1 MAVFGLMGWNGP
13 GEALADGLYFYPH
26 DDKRTRNAFFA
37 STYSVMGHVAKA
49 DGRVCEDEITMAEK
63 VMDHMQLT
71 LEQKKQAI
79 KLFNH
84 GKESGFDLE
93 KILTRLK
100 KDIERRAL
108 IRQFMNIQLKVAYS
122 DGELK
127 QAEQQLFRQMLSLLE
142 FNRLEFEHLEKD
154 VKNELLDPSRLSL
167 NEAYSVLGVQHDASI
182 DELKKIYRR
191 LMGQYHPDRL
201 HANNYT
207 AEEIRSASEMASKIK
222 AAYEQ
227 VKKVKNF

>member
-13 GEALADGLYFYPH
+13 GEALADGPYFYPH

-49 DGRVCEDEITMAEK
+49 DGRVCEDEVTMAEK

-71 LEQKKQAI
+71 LEQKKLAI

-84 GKESGFDLE
+84 GKESGFELE

-108 IRQFMNIQLKVAYS
+108 IRQFMNIQLKIAYC
-122 DGELK
+122 DGDLK
-127 QAEQQLFRQMLSLLE
+127 QQEQLLFRQMLSLLE
-142 FNRLEFEHLEKD
+142 FNRLEFEHLERD
-154 VKNELLDPSRLSL
+154 VKNELLDPSRISL
-167 NEAYSVLGVQHDASI
+167 NEAYSVLGVQYDASI
-182 DELKKIYRR
+182 DELKKVYRR
-191 LMGQYHPDRL
+191 LMSQYHPDRL
-201 HANNYT
+201 HANNT
-207 AEEIRSASEMASKIK
+207 EEEIRSASEMASKIK
-222 AAYEQ
+222 TAYEQ
-227 VKKVKNF
+227 LRKVKSF

>member
-1 MAVFGLMGWNGP
+1 MSVFGLLGWNGP
-13 GEALADGLYFYPH
+13 GDALADGPYFYPH

-37 STYSVMGHVAKA
+37 STFSVMGHVAKA

-63 VMDHMQLT
+63 VMDQMQLT
-71 LEQKKQAI
+71 LEQKQLAI

-84 GKESGFDLE
+84 GKESDFDLE
-93 KILTRLK
+93 KVLTRLK

-108 IRQFMNIQLKVAYS
+108 VRQFVSIQLKVAYS

-127 QAEQQLFRQMLSLLE
+127 TNEQQLFQQMLSLLE
-142 FNRLEFEHLEKD
+142 FNRLEFEHLERD
-154 VKNELLDPSRLSL
+154 IKNELLSPSRVSL
-167 NEAYSVLGVQHDASI
+167 NEAYSVLGVQYDASL
-182 DELKKIYRR
+182 DELKKVYRR
-191 LMGQYHPDRL
+191 LMSQYHPDRL

-207 AEEIRSASEMASKIK
+207 AEEIRFASEMASKIK

-227 VKKVKNF
+227 VKKVRSF

>member
-1 MAVFGLMGWNGP
+1 MAVFGLLGWNGP
-13 GEALADGLYFYPH
+13 GEALADGHYFYPH

-37 STYSVMGHVAKA
+37 SSYSVMGHVAKA

-63 VMDHMQLT
+63 VMDQMQLT
-71 LEQKKQAI
+71 LEQKKLAI

-84 GKESGFDLE
+84 GKEPDFELE

-108 IRQFMNIQLKVAYS
+108 IRLFVEVQLKVAYS

-127 QAEQQLFRQMLSLLE
+127 PAEQELFRQMLALLE
-142 FNRLEFEHLEKD
+142 FNRLEFEHLEREI
-154 VKNELLDPSRLSL
+154 KNQLLNPSRVSL
-167 NEAYSVLGVQHDASI
+167 NEAYSVLGVQYDASEE
-182 DELKKIYRR
+182 ELKKVYRR

-201 HANNYT
+201 QANHISG
-207 AEEIRSASEMASKIK
+207 EEMRLASERAHRIK
-222 AAYEQ
+222 SAYEQ
-227 VKKVKNF
+227 VRKVRGF